1 MTLGTAPPGE
11 WSRAV
16 ASCRLTK
23 EAHLTDQRRS
33 DEGISPRFWIGV
45 VIVIL
50 VAVFIA
56 LNRDE
61 TNVSFGLFD
70 AQTSLWIALS
80 LAGLGGFVAGWL
92 IGRRRG

>member
-23 EAHLTDQRRS
+23 KAHLTDQRRS

-56 LNRDE
+56 LN
-61 TNVSFGLFD
+61 LFSDLLYRLLDPRVRMD
-70 AQTSLWIALS
+70 A
-80 LAGLGGFVAGWL
+80 
-92 IGRRRG
+92 